1 MTKNTQYKIYF
12 SVLGILFYLFK
23 KKKADKVKKFLF
35 ETKDRKI
42 KFSIFS
48 HESNKA
54 TVKPISNQ
62 IEIILLVELRSH
74 FN

>member
-1 MTKNTQYKIYF
+1 LTKNTQYKIYF
-12 SVLGILFYLFK
+12 SVLVILFYLFK

-48 HESNKA
+48 NESNKA

-62 IEIILLVELRSH
+62 I
-74 FN
+74 